1 MKRFTT
7 LSSITMPLDRANIDT
22 DAIIPKQFLKSIKR
36 SGFGPNLFDEWR
48 YLDHGEVGMDNSK
61 RPINPDFVL
70 NNPKYKGAQI
80 LLTRRNFGCGSSREH
95 APWALEDFGFRAI
108 IAPSFADIF
117 YNNCFKNGI
126 LPIVLSSEIVDAL
139 FGYQGEIVIN
149 LEEQTVKTE
158 DNIYN
163 FEVDAERK
171 GQIISKNPPEVLLE
185 VGGIGY
191 ELLCPM
197 STFYQLDNSTEDIL
211 LYTHLSIKEDS
222 HTLFG
227 FISKDEKNMF
237 RELIRVNGVGPKV
250 ALAILSH
257 LSVSSLVDCI
267 INEDAD
273 LLAKTPGIGKKTALK
288 LIVELQDR
296 LDKVELLNT
305 STSTMHHKTSSNPN
319 AKQALAAL
327 QSLGFKLKEANKMI
341 SAIDDQDLSTE
352 QLIRLALQNK

>member
-1 MKRFTT
+1 MIGQ
-7 LSSITMPLDRANIDT
+7 L
-22 DAIIPKQFLKSIKR
+22 
-36 SGFGPNLFDEWR
+36 
-48 YLDHGEVGMDNSK
+48 
-61 RPINPDFVL
+61 
-70 NNPKYKGAQI
+70 
-80 LLTRRNFGCGSSREH
+80 
-95 APWALEDFGFRAI
+95 
-108 IAPSFADIF
+108 
-117 YNNCFKNGI
+117 
-126 LPIVLSSEIVDAL
+126 
-139 FGYQGEIVIN
+139 
-149 LEEQTVKTE
+149 
-158 DNIYN
+158 
-163 FEVDAERK
+163 K

-185 VGGIGY
+185 VSGIGY

-197 STFYQLDNSTEDIL
+197 STFYQLDNSSEDTL

-267 INEDAD
+267 MSEDAD

-296 LDKVELLNT
+296 LDKVELVNA
-305 STSTMHHKTSSNPN
+305 STSTMGHKTSYNPN

-327 QSLGFKLKEANKMI
+327 QSLGFKTKEANKMV
-341 SAIDDQDLSTE
+341 SAIDDQTLSTE

>member
-1 MKRFTT
+1 MIGQ
-7 LSSITMPLDRANIDT
+7 L
-22 DAIIPKQFLKSIKR
+22 
-36 SGFGPNLFDEWR
+36 
-48 YLDHGEVGMDNSK
+48 
-61 RPINPDFVL
+61 
-70 NNPKYKGAQI
+70 
-80 LLTRRNFGCGSSREH
+80 
-95 APWALEDFGFRAI
+95 
-108 IAPSFADIF
+108 
-117 YNNCFKNGI
+117 
-126 LPIVLSSEIVDAL
+126 
-139 FGYQGEIVIN
+139 
-149 LEEQTVKTE
+149 
-158 DNIYN
+158 
-163 FEVDAERK
+163 K

-197 STFYQLDNSTEDIL
+197 STFYQLDNSSEDTL

-227 FISKDEKNMF
+227 FISMDEKKLF

-257 LSVSSLVDCI
+257 LSVPSLVDCI
-267 INEDAD
+267 MSEDAD

-296 LDKVELLNT
+296 LDKVELVDA
-305 STSTMHHKTSSNPN
+305 STSTMGHKTSYNPN

-327 QSLGFKLKEANKMI
+327 QSLGFKTKEANKMV
-341 SAIDDQDLSTE
+341 SSIDDQTLSTE

>member
-1 MKRFTT
+1 MIGQ
-7 LSSITMPLDRANIDT
+7 L
-22 DAIIPKQFLKSIKR
+22 
-36 SGFGPNLFDEWR
+36 
-48 YLDHGEVGMDNSK
+48 
-61 RPINPDFVL
+61 
-70 NNPKYKGAQI
+70 
-80 LLTRRNFGCGSSREH
+80 
-95 APWALEDFGFRAI
+95 
-108 IAPSFADIF
+108 
-117 YNNCFKNGI
+117 
-126 LPIVLSSEIVDAL
+126 
-139 FGYQGEIVIN
+139 
-149 LEEQTVKTE
+149 
-158 DNIYN
+158 
-163 FEVDAERK
+163 K

-197 STFYQLDNSTEDIL
+197 STFYQLDNSTGDIL

-267 INEDAD
+267 ISEDAD

-296 LDKVELLNT
+296 LDKVELVNA
-305 STSTMHHKTSSNPN
+305 STSTMHHKMSSNPN
-319 AKQALAAL
+319 SKQALAAL
-327 QSLGFKLKEANKMI
+327 QSLGFKVKEANKMI
-341 SAIDDQDLSTE
+341 SAIDDQNLSTE

>member
-1 MKRFTT
+1 MIGQ
-7 LSSITMPLDRANIDT
+7 L
-22 DAIIPKQFLKSIKR
+22 
-36 SGFGPNLFDEWR
+36 
-48 YLDHGEVGMDNSK
+48 
-61 RPINPDFVL
+61 
-70 NNPKYKGAQI
+70 
-80 LLTRRNFGCGSSREH
+80 
-95 APWALEDFGFRAI
+95 
-108 IAPSFADIF
+108 
-117 YNNCFKNGI
+117 
-126 LPIVLSSEIVDAL
+126 
-139 FGYQGEIVIN
+139 
-149 LEEQTVKTE
+149 
-158 DNIYN
+158 
-163 FEVDAERK
+163 K

-197 STFYQLDNSTEDIL
+197 STFYQLDNSSEDTL

-227 FISKDEKNMF
+227 FFSKDEKSMF

-267 INEDAD
+267 MSEDAD

-296 LDKVELLNT
+296 LDKVELVNA
-305 STSTMHHKTSSNPN
+305 STSTMDHKMSYNPN

-327 QSLGFKLKEANKMI
+327 QSLGFKTKEANKMVSKI
-341 SAIDDQDLSTE
+341 EDKDLTTE